1 MELKMISLQ
10 PFRRFFLTIS
20 LSLLLVSSI
29 FLSLGTENSWA
40 ATSFTQSISQPQL
53 QIATMSQAEIMGK
66 NKQGNSPEAKNA
78 KAKKATEFKAQTLE
92 GMNNSIVSPDYQ
104 PGGKTKQ
111 AGKQDSEATADI
123 KAEAREAMN

>member
-1 MELKMISLQ
+1 MISLQ
-10 PFRRFFLTIS
+10 PFRRFFLVIG
-20 LSLLLVSSI
+20 LNLLLATSI

-40 ATSFTQSISQPQL
+40 ATSFTQSISQP

>member
-1 MELKMISLQ
+1 MISLQ

-20 LSLLLVSSI
+20 LSLLLVSSL

-40 ATSFTQSISQPQL
+40 ATSFMQSINQP

>member
-1 MELKMISLQ
+1 MISLQ

-20 LSLLLVSSI
+20 LSLLLVSSL
-29 FLSLGTENSWA
+29 FFSLRTENSWA

>member
-1 MELKMISLQ
+1 MISLQ

-20 LSLLLVSSI
+20 LSLLLVSSL

-40 ATSFTQSISQPQL
+40 ATSFIQSISQP

-78 KAKKATEFKAQTLE
+78 KAKNAKEFKSQTLE
-92 GMNNSIVSPDYQ
+92 GMNNSIVSSDYQ

>member
-1 MELKMISLQ
+1 MISLQ

-40 ATSFTQSISQPQL
+40 ATSFTQSISQP

>member
-1 MELKMISLQ
+1 MPLF
-10 PFRRFFLTIS
+10 P
-20 LSLLLVSSI
+20 SLLILKYI
-29 FLSLGTENSWA
+29 PHHNEKRYSWA
-40 ATSFTQSISQPQL
+40 ATSFTQSISQP

>member
-1 MELKMISLQ
+1 MISLQ

-20 LSLLLVSSI
+20 LSLLLVSSL

-40 ATSFTQSISQPQL
+40 ATSFTQSISQP

>member
-40 ATSFTQSISQPQL
+40 ATSFTQSINQP